1 MSGIQGLVEQIDYF
15 AMLQA
20 AFDVYNY
27 LAANS
32 PTSFDYTDL
41 DAAVENMW
49 NKYQAFQVVKNQIS
63 R

>member
-32 PTSFDYTDL
+32 PTSFVYADL
-41 DAAVENMW
+41 NEAVENMW
-49 NKYQAFQVVKNQIS
+49 NKYQVFQVQANHIS